1 MLMHFKCYTA
11 RQQRVVIRSRVNK
24 LNKTATHCVAC
35 MHGLRNKL
43 VSHRFSALCAWCTN
57 TETTAVA
64 AVVELRWYRISKI
77 MFRIISGIVST
88 VLSKICGLPKFHE
101 HSPITSLRVGL
112 SCSANR
118 KQTDGRAKALSTPNY
133 GGGKRCQPGKI
144 GSCWLYVSF
153 QAVLFLLLHGDS

>member
-1 MLMHFKCYTA
+1 MLMHFKCYTT

-77 MFRIISGIVST
+77 MFRIISGIVLT

-101 HSPITSLRVGL
+101 HSPITSLL
-112 SCSANR
+112 NCSANR
-118 KQTDGRAKALSTPNY
+118 KRTHGRAKALSTPNY

-153 QAVLFLLLHGDS
+153 LTVLFLLLV